1 MKKIVSLLGLL
12 FVCSAN
18 AADIKMYYSPSCPH
32 CHHAREFIMETLV
45 YEFPDMTLTMIDVTK
60 PENRPEFRTAVEN
73 CGFESGG
80 VPVMVIGE
88 KCEQGYADFMQ
99 DDLRAAVS
107 ADLTA
112 EQIAVAKSN
121 KKALAENPEKF
132 KSEHASRAKALIEYS
147 APASDEKKN
156 DNDELNWRFI
166 GLIALVALA
175 GVCLLRKGKTKQ
187 EKK

>member
-1 MKKIVSLLGLL
+1 
-12 FVCSAN
+12 
-18 AADIKMYYSPSCPH
+18 
-32 CHHAREFIMETLV
+32 
-45 YEFPDMTLTMIDVTK
+45 
-60 PENRPEFRTAVEN
+60 
-73 CGFESGG
+73 
-80 VPVMVIGE
+80 
-88 KCEQGYADFMQ
+88 MQ

-112 EQIAVAKSN
+112 EQIAVAESN

-132 KSEHASRAKALIEYS
+132 KSEHAERANAMVEYT

-156 DNDELNWRFI
+156 EITDGGLNWRFV

-175 GVCLLRKGKTKQ
+175 GLCLLRKGKTKQ